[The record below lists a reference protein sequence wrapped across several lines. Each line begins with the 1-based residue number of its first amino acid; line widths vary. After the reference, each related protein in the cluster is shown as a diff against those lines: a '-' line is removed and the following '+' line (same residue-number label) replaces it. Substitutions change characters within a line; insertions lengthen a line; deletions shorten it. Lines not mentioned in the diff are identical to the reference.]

1 MTAATLTAAALF
13 APLRRRV
20 QQAVDRRFNRR
31 RYDAARTVAAF
42 TAACASRSTWTR
54 SALSC
59 WPWPTRPCSRPRR
72 RSGCV
77 PRSAHGRR
85 GRQAVWGF
93 RRHSPLKPTP
103 KTRGVM
109 VGPSAGS
116 RSAPARSCWLTR
128 SKGQSRRIRYRPAF
142 RTSNH
147 SRTSGNG
154 SGFRLSPHASR
165 KLEMAFQE
173 SRALRTNDCRQS
185 TSRSSDRGLAAPSN

>member
-128 SKGQSRRIRYRPAF
+128 SRANRGASDTVQP
-142 RTSNH
+142 
-147 SRTSGNG
+147 SGRVITAGRQETEAVSGCLPMLHG
-154 SGFRLSPHASR
+154 S
-165 KLEMAFQE
+165 
-173 SRALRTNDCRQS
+173 
-185 TSRSSDRGLAAPSN
+185 